1 MICPKCKTTYED
13 GLDACPACGAQAGRS
28 GKPGFRLPRSPVQ
41 RAVLIGAALLLAA
54 VIGMIC
60 WKTAEASAAPTAGE
74 MEETAV
80 VCGGR
85 SLTNTELNYY
95 FWSEY
100 FYLVNGY
107 GENLPA
113 SLDPEKP
120 LEEQAYD
127 GERTWQ
133 DYVLEQT
140 LATVRSTLTMVFEAE
155 AAGFTLPEDY
165 RRSLDEVLQNFR
177 DYAETSG
184 YVDAAGEPDV
194 QAYLKASY
202 GPGATVEFFA
212 GYLEDSYLA
221 AAYSDALFYGAE
233 FTEQEIAEFYD
244 LYAGEYA
251 ESGILRDDSRLRT
264 IRAVVLRPASQQ
276 EADWEEARTSAETLY
291 ATWQAESGNEDDFA
305 AMASAHSDDASG
317 ARGGLMEDLQPG
329 DLSGDLGQ
337 WVFADGRCVGDT
349 AVLRSDEGWVIVYY
363 VGESD
368 TAAWQQAAEADLRR
382 EAYQDAFRA
391 AEDRYAFEVSGDRIR
406 IATPD
411 GLYDGAAGAAET
423 LPSGN

>member
-1 MICPKCKTTYED
+1 M
-13 GLDACPACGAQAGRS
+13 
-28 GKPGFRLPRSPVQ
+28 Q

-60 WKTAEASAAPTAGE
+60 WKTAEASAAPTTGE

-202 GPGATVEFFA
+202 GPAPRWNPLQA
-212 GYLEDSYLA
+212 
-221 AAYSDALFYGAE
+221 
-233 FTEQEIAEFYD
+233 IWR
-244 LYAGEYA
+244 
-251 ESGILRDDSRLRT
+251 IPIWLRPIRTRCSTGRNLQSRRLRSFT
-264 IRAVVLRPASQQ
+264 ICMPGSMRRAAS
-276 EADWEEARTSAETLY
+276 
-291 ATWQAESGNEDDFA
+291 SG
-305 AMASAHSDDASG
+305 M
-317 ARGGLMEDLQPG
+317 
-329 DLSGDLGQ
+329 
-337 WVFADGRCVGDT
+337 
-349 AVLRSDEGWVIVYY
+349 
-363 VGESD
+363 
-368 TAAWQQAAEADLRR
+368 TAA
-382 EAYQDAFRA
+382 
-391 AEDRYAFEVSGDRIR
+391 
-406 IATPD
+406 
-411 GLYDGAAGAAET
+411 
-423 LPSGN
+423 